1 VRCILLILSF
11 AILILGM
18 IYLLKNIIIYLPGIL
33 LGIIITVRIQS
44 QVYLWKKWFFSNK
57 LAQFS
62 EFKRI
67 LIIFDKIV
75 DKLLIIHKYVMS
87 VYPTRDNSVET
98 RKMCDL
104 GLKLKEMKETLKN
117 LNTHISNLIHIFNNS
132 N

>member
-67 LIIFDKIV
+67 LIIFDKIL
-75 DKLLIIHKYVMS
+75 DKV
-87 VYPTRDNSVET
+87 
-98 RKMCDL
+98 L
-104 GLKLKEMKETLKN
+104 GFFLGTVIN
-117 LNTHISNLIHIFNNS
+117 YCIV
-132 N
+132 